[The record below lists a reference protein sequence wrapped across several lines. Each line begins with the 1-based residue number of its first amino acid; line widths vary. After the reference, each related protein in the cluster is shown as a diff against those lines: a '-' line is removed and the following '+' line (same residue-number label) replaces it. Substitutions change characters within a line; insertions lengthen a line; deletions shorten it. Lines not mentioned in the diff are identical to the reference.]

1 MKYINFSDEDF
12 HRANTINLAAYLQ
25 SRGERLKKVG
35 STYQYIYS
43 DGSGMHDSVTIY
55 ENKWYDHKN
64 QRGGYAVKFLQEFF
78 NMSFQESMLEL
89 LGGSCSELTHASPKE
104 YKPKPF
110 ELPEANDNIRRVMAY
125 LTKQRYIAPEV
136 VSDFVREK
144 KIYES
149 KKYHNAVFVGTD
161 ENGTPRQA
169 HARSTITFGKPFRI
183 TVAGSDT
190 RYSFSHFGVSDRLY
204 VFEAPI
210 DMLSFITLYPKDWQQ
225 HSYIAMNGVYE
236 SAMLTALE
244 NHSELKRIYLCT
256 DNDEGGIEAACRL
269 SDILEQHGY
278 TDIARLEPTQKD
290 WNEVLKERNGAEY
303 LPAVLHKRWELYL
316 QTADELEPVSID
328 RNRLSSQ
335 LSGIYQSGNYIRLA
349 AFCLST
355 AEHFSKIGGSGV
367 GFDRF
372 RESLKTAYKPYAD
385 KGGVSVKAKKLCS
398 FVRTTYSQL
407 SKHTLTAEQMRNT
420 AQLLCETADH
430 ALRLNEEETLSQD
443 TGQAETPE
451 ETPRAFNISMG

>member
-43 DGSGMHDSVTIY
+43 DGAGTHDSVTIY

-89 LGGSCSELTHASPKE
+89 LGGSCSELTHVPPKE
-104 YKPKPF
+104 YEPKPF

-125 LTKQRYIAPEV
+125 LAKQRYIAPEV
-136 VSDFVREK
+136 VSHFAREK

-236 SAMLTALE
+236 SAVLTALE
-244 NHSELKRIYLCT
+244 NNSELKRIYLCT

-278 TDIARLEPTQKD
+278 SDVARLKPTQKD
-290 WNEVLKERNGAEY
+290 WNEDLKERNGVEC
-303 LPAVLHKRWELYL
+303 LPAVPH
-316 QTADELEPVSID
+316 
-328 RNRLSSQ
+328 
-335 LSGIYQSGNYIRLA
+335 
-349 AFCLST
+349 
-355 AEHFSKIGGSGV
+355 KIG
-367 GFDRF
+367 
-372 RESLKTAYKPYAD
+372 
-385 KGGVSVKAKKLCS
+385 
-398 FVRTTYSQL
+398 
-407 SKHTLTAEQMRNT
+407 
-420 AQLLCETADH
+420 
-430 ALRLNEEETLSQD
+430 
-443 TGQAETPE
+443 
-451 ETPRAFNISMG
+451 RAHV